1 MALIILI
8 IIAIIAAA
16 IGSSKG
22 YSGVGCF
29 FAGLIG
35 SLITVIV
42 LLFLPNKIEQEK
54 AAEEERY
61 RAKVMEQ
68 KTSTLLQQQSREIEN
83 LRSRIRELEEEKNN
97 SAAAPEENA

>member
-1 MALIILI
+1 MGLILLI

-22 YSGVGCF
+22 YSGLGCF

-35 SLITVIV
+35 SIITIIV

-54 AAEEERY
+54 ALEEERY
-61 RAKVMEQ
+61 RAKAMER
-68 KTSTLLQQQSREIEN
+68 KMSELQRQSQEVEDLKR
-83 LRSRIRELEEEKNN
+83 RIRELEAEKTNR
-97 SAAAPEENA
+97 AAASEESK

>member
-1 MALIILI
+1 MGFILLAV
-8 IIAIIAAA
+8 IAIIAAV

-35 SLITVIV
+35 GVITIIV

-54 AAEEERY
+54 ALEAERY
-61 RAKVMEQ
+61 RARVLEKKMSEMQ
-68 KTSTLLQQQSREIEN
+68 RQSSEVEA
-83 LRSRIRELEEEKNN
+83 LKKRIRELEEAKNN
-97 SAAAPEENA
+97 SAAASEESE

>member
-1 MALIILI
+1 MGFILLVIIEI
-8 IIAIIAAA
+8 VAAA

-35 SLITVIV
+35 SIITVIV

-54 AAEEERY
+54 AREEERY
-61 RAKVMEQ
+61 RAKAMERKMSELQ
-68 KTSTLLQQQSREIEN
+68 KQSQEVED
-83 LRSRIRELEEEKNN
+83 LKKRIRELEAEKKSSATASEEYK
-97 SAAAPEENA
+97 